1 LLIRNLALFCRIRQC
16 IRKNMAFA
24 AIHVANFMVQAVLRA
39 AVELR
44 EKAVALVDGTAPQ
57 IHVVAANDAAW
68 RAGIQLEMA
77 ETQAQLCG
85 VEIRRRSRAQE
96 KAAHAALLDLGWS
109 MSPRIEDHAQ
119 DTILADL
126 AGLNSLFGA
135 EENIAREFARRAA
148 ELRLQAHV
156 AVSAN
161 LEVAVHAARGFAGIT
176 VIPEGEEARYLS
188 GLPVQ
193 TLAPSVEA
201 LETLERWGIRTC
213 AALGALP
220 VLELSERLG
229 QEGVRL
235 QELARGAHTRSLV
248 LAEPAEILEE
258 EMELDDAVEDLEPL
272 SFVLGRLLD
281 QLCARLAARA
291 LSAAAIRVRFDLGD
305 AFEKEEEVLN
315 EKFSAK
321 RSSGKTEIRA
331 AGVNAADGSGQS
343 GTSAAKATTHK
354 DSRVTTQAQDFCV
367 SVNCKDAEKTYEKVL
382 NLPVPLRDSK
392 MLLKLLRLQLQADP
406 PAGGIVKIRLGADPA
421 RPRSTQHGLF
431 VPNSPDPEKLELTVA
446 RLAKLVGNA
455 NIGSPELTDTH
466 RPGEFRMN
474 KFFAQPNETRARG
487 RARKKSAAGSDGGAA
502 AVRRPATGCRIF
514 RPRLAARVE
523 LREGRP
529 VKIFFRGLYGRVIT
543 ASGPWKISGD
553 WWRED
558 AWQQEEWDLEIQFD
572 GGDASGSAS
581 RSTSRST
588 SGSAGLHMNAQANVQ
603 AIASVP
609 DAKVQVRA
617 GLYCV
622 YYDAACRSW
631 FVRGMYD

>member
-1 LLIRNLALFCRIRQC
+1 MRPC

-39 AVELR
+39 EVDLR
-44 EKAVALVDGTAPQ
+44 DEVGVRERAVALVDGTAPL

-68 RAGIQLEMA
+68 RAGIQLGMA
-77 ETQAQLCG
+77 QTQAQLCG

-126 AGLNSLFGA
+126 AGLNSLLGA

-148 ELRLQAHV
+148 ELRLRARV

-161 LEVAVHAARGFAGIT
+161 LEVSVHAARGFAGIT

-193 TLAPSVEA
+193 TLAPSAEA

-235 QELARGAHTRSLV
+235 QELARGVHTRSLM
-248 LAEPAEILEE
+248 LAESAEILEE

-305 AFEKEEEVLN
+305 AFERDSQVRGENVVTG
-315 EKFSAK
+315 A
-321 RSSGKTEIRA
+321 A
-331 AGVNAADGSGQS
+331 AGTAAAEVQ
-343 GTSAAKATTHK
+343 AAA
-354 DSRVTTQAQDFCV
+354 
-367 SVNCKDAEKTYEKVL
+367 KTYEKAL
-382 NLPVPLRDSK
+382 NLPVPMRDSK

-406 PAGGIVKIRLGADPA
+406 PAGGIVKITLGADPA

-487 RARKKSAAGSDGGAA
+487 KASKKSAPRGDVEAA
-502 AVRRPATGCRIF
+502 AARRLATGCRIF

-529 VKIFFRGLYGRVIT
+529 VKIFFRGWYGRVVT
-543 ASGPWKISGD
+543 ASGPWRISGD

-558 AWQQEEWDLEIQFD
+558 AWQQEEWDLEIRFD
-572 GGDASGSAS
+572 GGDAGVAANIPAS
-581 RSTSRST
+581 
-588 SGSAGLHMNAQANVQ
+588 VQ
-603 AIASVP
+603 AIAPVL
-609 DAKVQVRA
+609 DAGVRMRA

-622 YYDAACRSW
+622 YYDGACGSW

>member
-1 LLIRNLALFCRIRQC
+1 
-16 IRKNMAFA
+16 MAFA

-39 AVELR
+39 EGEVRDEVGLHDKVRVR
-44 EKAVALVDGTAPQ
+44 EKAVAVVDGTAPLMS
-57 IHVVAANDAAW
+57 VVAANEAAW
-68 RAGIQLEMA
+68 RAGIQLGMA
-77 ETQAQLCG
+77 QTQAQLCG

-109 MSPRIEDHAQ
+109 MSPRVEDHAE
-119 DTILADL
+119 DTILEDL

-135 EENIAREFARRAA
+135 DENIAREFARRAA
-148 ELRLQAHV
+148 ELRLRVRV

-176 VIPEGEEARYLS
+176 VIPDGEEARYLS

-272 SFVLGRLLD
+272 AFVLGRLLD
-281 QLCARLAARA
+281 QVCARLAARA

-305 AFEKEEEVLN
+305 AFQKEEQVLN
-315 EKFSAK
+315 ETFPAK
-321 RSSGKTEIRA
+321 RFGEKTGIRA
-331 AGVNAADGSGQS
+331 AGVNAADGNGQS
-343 GTSAAKATTHK
+343 RTSASKAELKIRANVVAKAMTHK
-354 DSRVTTQAQDFCV
+354 DSRVSTQAQDFSV
-367 SVNCKDAEKTYEKVL
+367 SVNCKDAAKTYEKTL
-382 NLPVPLRDSK
+382 NLPVPIRDSK

-406 PAGGIVKIRLGADPA
+406 PPGAIVKITLGADPA

-431 VPNSPDPEKLELTVA
+431 VPSSPDPEKLELTVA
-446 RLAKLVGNA
+446 RLAELVGNA

-474 KFFAQPNETRARG
+474 RFFPQMNETKARRKAG
-487 RARKKSAAGSDGGAA
+487 KKSASGGNGEPAA
-502 AVRRPATGCRIF
+502 RRPATGCRIF
-514 RPRLAARVE
+514 RPCLAARVE

-529 VKIFFRGLYGRVIT
+529 AKIFFRGLYGRVVT
-543 ASGPWKISGD
+543 ASGPWRISGD

-558 AWQQEEWDLEIQFD
+558 AWQQEEWDLGIQFD
-572 GGDASGSAS
+572 GGDAD
-581 RSTSRST
+581 
-588 SGSAGLHMNAQANVQ
+588 GSAGVPANVQ
-603 AIASVP
+603 GIAPVP
-609 DAKVQVRA
+609 DAKVQMRA

>member
-1 LLIRNLALFCRIRQC
+1 LVFYSLVIVN
-16 IRKNMAFA
+16 KNMAFA

-39 AVELR
+39 EVDLR
-44 EKAVALVDGTAPQ
+44 EKAVAVVDGTAPLANVMGG
-57 IHVVAANDAAW
+57 VVAANEAAW
-68 RAGIQLEMA
+68 RAGIQLGMA
-77 ETQAQLCG
+77 QPQAQLCG
-85 VEIRRRSRAQE
+85 VEIRRRSQAQE

-109 MSPRIEDHAQ
+109 MSPRVEDHAQ

-148 ELRLQAHV
+148 ELRLRVHV
-156 AVSAN
+156 AVSVN

-193 TLAPSVEA
+193 TLAPSAEA
-201 LETLERWGIRTC
+201 LETLKRWGIRTC

-235 QELARGAHTRSLV
+235 QELARGAHARSLV

-281 QLCARLAARA
+281 QVCARLATRA
-291 LSAAAIRVRFDLGD
+291 LSATAIRVRFDLGD
-305 AFEKEEEVLN
+305 VFEQEEQV
-315 EKFSAK
+315 
-321 RSSGKTEIRA
+321 RGK
-331 AGVNAADGSGQS
+331 NAVTVA
-343 GTSAAKATTHK
+343 TAAAKT
-354 DSRVTTQAQDFCV
+354 C
-367 SVNCKDAEKTYEKVL
+367 EKVL
-382 NLPVPLRDSK
+382 NLPVPMRDSK

-406 PAGGIVKIRLGADPA
+406 PPGSIVKITLGADPA
-421 RPRSTQHGLF
+421 RPRTTQHGLF

-446 RLAKLVGNA
+446 RLAKLVGGA

-487 RARKKSAAGSDGGAA
+487 KASKKFASGGE
-502 AVRRPATGCRIF
+502 AVARRPATGCRIF

-529 VKIFFRGLYGRVIT
+529 TKICFRGLYGRVVT

-553 WWRED
+553 WWRGD
-558 AWQQEEWDLEIQFD
+558 AWQQEEWDLEIALE
-572 GGDASGSAS
+572 GGRVDVPVNV
-581 RSTSRST
+581 R
-588 SGSAGLHMNAQANVQ
+588 ANVQ
-603 AIASVP
+603 GIAPVP
-609 DAKVQVRA
+609 DAKACARA

-622 YYDAACRSW
+622 YYDAACKSW

>member
-1 LLIRNLALFCRIRQC
+1 
-16 IRKNMAFA
+16 
-24 AIHVANFMVQAVLRA
+24 MVQAVLRA
-39 AVELR
+39 EVELR
-44 EKAVALVDGTAPQ
+44 NRAVALVDGTAPL
-57 IHVVAANDAAW
+57 IHVVAANEAAW
-68 RAGIQLEMA
+68 RAGIQLGMTQ
-77 ETQAQLCG
+77 TQAQLCG

-126 AGLNSLFGA
+126 AGLNSLFGG

-148 ELRLQAHV
+148 ELCLQAHV

-193 TLAPSVEA
+193 TLAPSAEA

-235 QELARGAHTRSLV
+235 QELARGAHTRALV
-248 LAEPAEILEE
+248 LAEPAETLEE

-291 LSAAAIRVRFDLGD
+291 LSVAAIRVRFDLGD
-305 AFEKEEEVLN
+305 AFEKEEQVLD

-321 RSSGKTEIRA
+321 RYGGKTEIRA
-331 AGVNAADGSGQS
+331 TGVNAADGNGQS
-343 GTSAAKATTHK
+343 GTSAAKAELNMQANVVAKATTHK
-354 DSRVTTQAQDFCV
+354 DSLVITQAQDFSA
-367 SVNCKDAEKTYEKVL
+367 SVNCKDAEKTYEKIL
-382 NLPVPLRDSK
+382 NLPVPMRDSK

-406 PAGGIVKIRLGADPA
+406 PSGAIVKITLGADPA

-455 NIGSPELTDTH
+455 NIGSPELMDTH
-466 RPGEFRMN
+466 RPGEFRMS

-487 RARKKSAAGSDGGAA
+487 KASRKSVADGE
-502 AVRRPATGCRIF
+502 AVARRPATGCRIF

-523 LREGRP
+523 LREGCP
-529 VKIFFRGLYGRVIT
+529 AKIFFRGLYGRVVT
-543 ASGPWKISGD
+543 ASGPWRISGD

-572 GGDASGSAS
+572 GGGAG
-581 RSTSRST
+581 
-588 SGSAGLHMNAQANVQ
+588 GSAGLAANIPASVH
-603 AIASVP
+603 AIAPVP
-609 DAKVQVRA
+609 NAGMQMRA

-622 YYDAACRSW
+622 YYDAVCRSW

>member
-1 LLIRNLALFCRIRQC
+1 
-16 IRKNMAFA
+16 MAFA

-39 AVELR
+39 EVELR

-68 RAGIQLEMA
+68 RAGIQLGMA
-77 ETQAQLCG
+77 QTQAQLCG

-109 MSPRIEDHAQ
+109 MSPRVEDHAQ
-119 DTILADL
+119 DTILVDL
-126 AGLNSLFGA
+126 AGLNSLFGT

-193 TLAPSVEA
+193 TLAPSAEA

-235 QELARGAHTRSLV
+235 QELARGAHTRALV

-305 AFEKEEEVLN
+305 AFEKEEQVR
-315 EKFSAK
+315 EKNVV
-321 RSSGKTEIRA
+321 TA
-331 AGVNAADGSGQS
+331 AVAGAA
-343 GTSAAKATTHK
+343 AAAEA
-354 DSRVTTQAQDFCV
+354 QA
-367 SVNCKDAEKTYEKVL
+367 AAKTYEKAL
-382 NLPVPLRDSK
+382 NLPVPMRDSK

-406 PAGGIVKIRLGADPA
+406 PAGGIVKITMGADPA

-487 RARKKSAAGSDGGAA
+487 KASKKSVAGGDGRLAP
-502 AVRRPATGCRIF
+502 VRRPATGCRIF

-529 VKIFFRGLYGRVIT
+529 LKIFFRGLYGRVMT

-558 AWQQEEWDLEIQFD
+558 AWQQEEWDLEIRFD
-572 GGDASGSAS
+572 GGDAGGSA
-581 RSTSRST
+581 
-588 SGSAGLHMNAQANVQ
+588 SGSAGVHASVAANVH
-603 AIASVP
+603 AIAPVP

>member
-1 LLIRNLALFCRIRQC
+1 
-16 IRKNMAFA
+16 
-24 AIHVANFMVQAVLRA
+24 
-39 AVELR
+39 
-44 EKAVALVDGTAPQ
+44 VALVDGTAPQ

-68 RAGIQLEMA
+68 RAGIQLGMA
-77 ETQAQLCG
+77 QTQAQLCG

-258 EMELDDAVEDLEPL
+258 EMEMDDAVEDLEPL

>member
-1 LLIRNLALFCRIRQC
+1 
-16 IRKNMAFA
+16 
-24 AIHVANFMVQAVLRA
+24 MVQAVLRA
-39 AVELR
+39 KGEVRDEVGLHDKVVVR
-44 EKAVALVDGTAPQ
+44 EKAVAVVDGTAPLVS
-57 IHVVAANDAAW
+57 VVAANEAAW
-68 RAGIQLEMA
+68 RAGIQLGMA
-77 ETQAQLCG
+77 QTQAQLCG

-109 MSPRIEDHAQ
+109 MSPRVEDHAE

-135 EENIAREFARRAA
+135 DENIAREFARRAV
-148 ELRLQAHV
+148 ELCLRVHV
-156 AVSAN
+156 VVSAN

-193 TLAPSVEA
+193 TLAPSAEA

-220 VLELSERLG
+220 MLELSERLG

-235 QELARGAHTRSLV
+235 QELARGAHTRALV

-272 SFVLGRLLD
+272 AFVLGRLLD
-281 QLCARLAARA
+281 QVCARLAARA

-305 AFEKEEEVLN
+305 AFEKEEPV
-315 EKFSAK
+315 
-321 RSSGKTEIRA
+321 RGKNVAATATRVETEA
-331 AGVNAADGSGQS
+331 A
-343 GTSAAKATTHK
+343 TKI
-354 DSRVTTQAQDFCV
+354 
-367 SVNCKDAEKTYEKVL
+367 YEKVL
-382 NLPVPLRDSK
+382 NLPVPMRDSK

-406 PAGGIVKIRLGADPA
+406 PPGAIVKITLGADPA
-421 RPRSTQHGLF
+421 RPRTTQRGLF

-466 RPGEFRMN
+466 RPGEFRMK

-487 RARKKSAAGSDGGAA
+487 RASKKSASGGNSEAA
-502 AVRRPATGCRIF
+502 AGRRPATGCRIF

-529 VKIFFRGLYGRVIT
+529 ARIFFRGLYGRVVT
-543 ASGPWKISGD
+543 ASGPWRISGD

-572 GGDASGSAS
+572 GG
-581 RSTSRST
+581 
-588 SGSAGLHMNAQANVQ
+588 SAGVGVAANMQVIATVQ
-603 AIASVP
+603 
-609 DAKVQVRA
+609 DAKAHMRA

-622 YYDAACRSW
+622 YYDGACRSW

>member
-1 LLIRNLALFCRIRQC
+1 
-16 IRKNMAFA
+16 MAFA

-68 RAGIQLEMA
+68 RAGIQLGMA
-77 ETQAQLCG
+77 QTQAQLCG

-258 EMELDDAVEDLEPL
+258 EMEMDDAVEDLEPL

-581 RSTSRST
+581 RSTS
-588 SGSAGLHMNAQANVQ
+588 GSAGLHMNAQANVQ

-609 DAKVQVRA
+609 DAKVQMRA

-622 YYDAACRSW
+622 YYDAACRNW

>member
-1 LLIRNLALFCRIRQC
+1 
-16 IRKNMAFA
+16 MAFA

-39 AVELR
+39 EGEVRDNVELRADVGVR
-44 EKAVALVDGTAPQ
+44 EKAVALVDGTAPL
-57 IHVVAANDAAW
+57 IHVVAANETAW
-68 RAGIQLEMA
+68 RAGIQLGMA
-77 ETQAQLCG
+77 QTQAQLCG
-85 VEIRRRSRAQE
+85 VEILRRSRAQE

-109 MSPRIEDHAQ
+109 MSPRVEDHAE

-135 EENIAREFARRAA
+135 EETIAREFTRRAV
-148 ELRLQAHV
+148 ELRLRVRV

-193 TLAPSVEA
+193 TLAPSAEA

-235 QELARGAHTRSLV
+235 QELARGAHARALV

-272 SFVLGRLLD
+272 AFVLGRLLD

-305 AFEKEEEVLN
+305 AFEKDEQILN
-315 EKFSAK
+315 ETFPVK
-321 RSSGKTEIRA
+321 RYGEKTEIRA
-331 AGVNAADGSGQS
+331 AGVKAADGNGQS
-343 GTSAAKATTHK
+343 GTSAAKAELKMRANVVAKATTHK
-354 DSRVTTQAQDFCV
+354 DSRVTTQAQDFSAC
-367 SVNCKDAEKTYEKVL
+367 VNCKDAAKTYEKTL
-382 NLPVPLRDSK
+382 NLPVPMRDSK

-406 PAGGIVKIRLGADPA
+406 PLGAIVKITLGADPA
-421 RPRSTQHGLF
+421 RPRATQHGLF
-431 VPNSPDPEKLELTVA
+431 VPHSPDPEKLELTVA
-446 RLAKLVGNA
+446 RLAKLVGGA

-487 RARKKSAAGSDGGAA
+487 RTGKKFVAGGNDEPA
-502 AVRRPATGCRIF
+502 AVRRAATGCRIF

-529 VKIFFRGLYGRVIT
+529 VKIFFRGLYGRVVT
-543 ASGPWKISGD
+543 ASGPWRISGD
-553 WWRED
+553 WWRGD
-558 AWQQEEWDLEIQFD
+558 AWQQEEWDLEI
-572 GGDASGSAS
+572 
-581 RSTSRST
+581 RLR
-588 SGSAGLHMNAQANVQ
+588 AGMRACRCMCRPNMH
-603 AIASVP
+603 AIAPVQ
-609 DAKVQVRA
+609 DVKVQMRA

>member
-1 LLIRNLALFCRIRQC
+1 
-16 IRKNMAFA
+16 
-24 AIHVANFMVQAVLRA
+24 MVQAVLRA
-39 AVELR
+39 EGELGDEVGMR
-44 EKAVALVDGTAPQ
+44 EKAVALVDGTAPL
-57 IHVVAANDAAW
+57 IHVVAGNEAAW
-68 RAGIQLEMA
+68 RAGIQLGMA
-77 ETQAQLCG
+77 QTQAQLCG

-96 KAAHAALLDLGWS
+96 KAAHGALLDLGWS
-109 MSPRIEDHAQ
+109 MSPRVEDHAW

-126 AGLNSLFGA
+126 AGLNSLFGGD
-135 EENIAREFARRAA
+135 ENIAREFARRAA
-148 ELRLQAHV
+148 ELRLRVQV

-161 LEVAVHAARGFAGIT
+161 LEVAVHAARSFAGIT
-176 VIPEGEEARYLS
+176 VIPEGEEARHLS
-188 GLPVQ
+188 GLPVH
-193 TLAPSVEA
+193 TLGPSAEA

-305 AFEKEEEVLN
+305 AFEKEEPV
-315 EKFSAK
+315 
-321 RSSGKTEIRA
+321 RGK
-331 AGVNAADGSGQS
+331 NAAMVAGAVGVKAE
-343 GTSAAKATTHK
+343 AAA
-354 DSRVTTQAQDFCV
+354 
-367 SVNCKDAEKTYEKVL
+367 KTYEKAL
-382 NLPVPLRDSK
+382 NLPVPVRDSK

-406 PAGGIVKIRLGADPA
+406 PPGAIVKITLGADPA

-455 NIGSPELTDTH
+455 NIGSPELADTH

-474 KFFAQPNETRARG
+474 KFFSQPNETKGRG
-487 RARKKSAAGSDGGAA
+487 RASKKPASGGVGEPAA
-502 AVRRPATGCRIF
+502 RRPATGCRIF
-514 RPRLAARVE
+514 RPRLPARVE
-523 LREGRP
+523 LREGCP
-529 VKIFFRGLYGRVIT
+529 AKIFFRGSYGRVVT
-543 ASGPWKISGD
+543 ASGPWRTSGE

-558 AWQQEEWDLEIQFD
+558 AWQQEEWDLEIQFEGGNAGVPVD
-572 GGDASGSAS
+572 GAGNMRGIAAVQDVKAHT
-581 RSTSRST
+581 RS
-588 SGSAGLHMNAQANVQ
+588 
-603 AIASVP
+603 
-609 DAKVQVRA
+609 

-622 YYDAACRSW
+622 YYDAACQGW

>member
-1 LLIRNLALFCRIRQC
+1 
-16 IRKNMAFA
+16 
-24 AIHVANFMVQAVLRA
+24 MVQAVLRA

-44 EKAVALVDGTAPQ
+44 DNVELSGKAVALVDGTAPQ

-68 RAGIQLEMA
+68 RAGIQLGMA
-77 ETQAQLCG
+77 QTQAQLCG

-109 MSPRIEDHAQ
+109 MSPRVEDHAQ

-188 GLPVQ
+188 RLPVQ
-193 TLAPSVEA
+193 TLAPSTEA

-258 EMELDDAVEDLEPL
+258 EMELDDVVEDLEPL

-305 AFEKEEEVLN
+305 AFEKEEQVRGKNATVAAVAGAAAAEVQ
-315 EKFSAK
+315 
-321 RSSGKTEIRA
+321 A
-331 AGVNAADGSGQS
+331 AA
-343 GTSAAKATTHK
+343 
-354 DSRVTTQAQDFCV
+354 
-367 SVNCKDAEKTYEKVL
+367 KTYEKTL
-382 NLPVPLRDSK
+382 NLPVPIRDSK

-406 PAGGIVKIRLGADPA
+406 PAGAIVKITLGADPA

-474 KFFAQPNETRARG
+474 KFFAQPNETRGRG
-487 RARKKSAAGSDGGAA
+487 RTRKKSASGSDGGPA
-502 AVRRPATGCRIF
+502 AVRRPTTGCRIF

-529 VKIFFRGLYGRVIT
+529 VKIFFRGLYGRVMT

-558 AWQQEEWDLEIQFD
+558 TWQQEEWDLEIRFD
-572 GGDASGSAS
+572 GEK
-581 RSTSRST
+581 
-588 SGSAGLHMNAQANVQ
+588 AGATVNVPANRY
-603 AIASVP
+603 AIAPVP
-609 DAKVQVRA
+609 DAKAHMRA

>member
-1 LLIRNLALFCRIRQC
+1 
-16 IRKNMAFA
+16 MAFA

-39 AVELR
+39 EGELC
-44 EKAVALVDGTAPQ
+44 EKAMALVDGTAPL
-57 IHVVAANDAAW
+57 INVVAANDAAW
-68 RAGIQLEMA
+68 RAGILLGMA
-77 ETQAQLCG
+77 QTQAQLCG
-85 VEIRRRSRAQE
+85 AEIRRRSRVRE

-109 MSPRIEDHAQ
+109 MSPRVEDHAE

-148 ELRLQAHV
+148 ELRLQVRV

-161 LEVAVHAARGFAGIT
+161 LEVAVLAARGFAGIT
-176 VIPEGEEARYLS
+176 VIPEGDEARHLS

-193 TLAPSVEA
+193 TLAPSAEI
-201 LETLERWGIRTC
+201 LQTLERWGIRTC

-220 VLELSERLG
+220 ALELSERLG

-272 SFVLGRLLD
+272 AFVLGRLLD
-281 QLCARLAARA
+281 QVCARLAARA

-305 AFEKEEEVLN
+305 AFEKEAPVRGKNVVVARVETEV
-315 EKFSAK
+315 
-321 RSSGKTEIRA
+321 A
-331 AGVNAADGSGQS
+331 A
-343 GTSAAKATTHK
+343 
-354 DSRVTTQAQDFCV
+354 
-367 SVNCKDAEKTYEKVL
+367 KTYEKTL
-382 NLPVPLRDSK
+382 NLPVPMRDSK

-406 PAGGIVKIRLGADPA
+406 PPAAIVKITVGADPA

-474 KFFAQPNETRARG
+474 KFFAQPNEMKARG
-487 RARKKSAAGSDGGAA
+487 KAGKKFVAGGDSEPTA
-502 AVRRPATGCRIF
+502 RRPATGCRIF
-514 RPRLAARVE
+514 RPRLVARVE
-523 LREGRP
+523 LREARP
-529 VKIFFRGLYGRVIT
+529 AKIFFRGLYGRVVT

-558 AWQQEEWDLEIQFD
+558 AWQQEEWDLEIQID
-572 GGDASGSAS
+572 GGSADVPVNV
-581 RSTSRST
+581 
-588 SGSAGLHMNAQANVQ
+588 AANVH
-603 AIASVP
+603 AIATVQ
-609 DAKVQVRA
+609 DVKVQMRA

>member
-1 LLIRNLALFCRIRQC
+1 
-16 IRKNMAFA
+16 MAFA

-39 AVELR
+39 ENESRGKGELP
-44 EKAVALVDGTAPQ
+44 EKAVALVDGTAPL
-57 IHVVAANDAAW
+57 IHVVAGNEAAW
-68 RAGIQLEMA
+68 RAGIQWGMA
-77 ETQAQLCG
+77 QTQAQLCG

-109 MSPRIEDHAQ
+109 MSPRVEDHAL

-126 AGLNSLFGA
+126 AGLNSLFGGD
-135 EENIAREFARRAA
+135 ENIAREFARRAA
-148 ELRLQAHV
+148 ELRLRVHV

-176 VIPEGEEARYLS
+176 VISEGEEAKYLS
-188 GLPVQ
+188 GLPVH
-193 TLAPSVEA
+193 TLGPSAEA

-235 QELARGAHTRSLV
+235 QQLARGAHTRALV

-305 AFEKEEEVLN
+305 AFEKEEPVRMKN
-315 EKFSAK
+315 A
-321 RSSGKTEIRA
+321 TA
-331 AGVNAADGSGQS
+331 AV
-343 GTSAAKATTHK
+343 TSATE
-354 DSRVTTQAQDFCV
+354 VQA
-367 SVNCKDAEKTYEKVL
+367 AAKTYEKTL
-382 NLPVPLRDSK
+382 NLPVPMRDSK

-406 PAGGIVKIRLGADPA
+406 PLGAIVKITLGADPA

-455 NIGSPELTDTH
+455 NIGSPELADTH

-474 KFFAQPNETRARG
+474 KFFSQPNETGGRG
-487 RARKKSAAGSDGGAA
+487 RTGRKSANGGNSEAA
-502 AVRRPATGCRIF
+502 AARRPATGCRIF
-514 RPRLAARVE
+514 RPRLPARVE
-523 LREGRP
+523 LREGCP
-529 VKIFFRGLYGRVIT
+529 VKIFFRGSYGRVVT
-543 ASGPWKISGD
+543 ASGPWRTSGE

-558 AWQQEEWDLEIQFD
+558 AWQQEEWDLEIAFA
-572 GGDASGSAS
+572 GGSAD
-581 RSTSRST
+581 
-588 SGSAGLHMNAQANVQ
+588 APVNVAANMH
-603 AIASVP
+603 AIAP
-609 DAKVQVRA
+609 VQDVKAPTRA

-622 YYDAACRSW
+622 YYDAACQGW

>member
-1 LLIRNLALFCRIRQC
+1 
-16 IRKNMAFA
+16 MAFA

-39 AVELR
+39 EVEPRDHVELR
-44 EKAVALVDGTAPQ
+44 ADGELRDRAVALVDGTAPL
-57 IHVVAANDAAW
+57 INVVAANQAAW
-68 RAGIQLEMA
+68 CAGIQLGMA
-77 ETQAQLCG
+77 QTQAQLCG
-85 VEIRRRSRAQE
+85 VEIRRRSRTLE

-109 MSPRIEDHAQ
+109 MSPRVEDHAE

-135 EENIAREFARRAA
+135 EENIAREFARRAV
-148 ELRLQAHV
+148 ELHLRVHV
-156 AVSAN
+156 AVSTN

-176 VIPEGEEARYLS
+176 VIPEGEEARHLS

-193 TLAPSVEA
+193 TLAPSAEV

-235 QELARGAHTRSLV
+235 QELARGTHARALV

-281 QLCARLAARA
+281 QVCARLAARA

-305 AFEKEEEVLN
+305 AFEREEQVGGKNATAAVMAGAAAAEVQ
-315 EKFSAK
+315 
-321 RSSGKTEIRA
+321 A
-331 AGVNAADGSGQS
+331 AA
-343 GTSAAKATTHK
+343 
-354 DSRVTTQAQDFCV
+354 
-367 SVNCKDAEKTYEKVL
+367 KTYEKTL
-382 NLPVPLRDSK
+382 NLPVPMRDSK

-406 PAGGIVKIRLGADPA
+406 PPGAIVKITLRADPA
-421 RPRSTQHGLF
+421 RRRSTQHGLF

-487 RARKKSAAGSDGGAA
+487 KAGGAGNKSLSGGDGEA
-502 AVRRPATGCRIF
+502 ATVRRPMTGCRIF

-523 LREGRP
+523 WREGRP
-529 VKIFFRGLYGRVIT
+529 VKIVFRGLCGRVMT

-553 WWRED
+553 WWRGD

-572 GGDASGSAS
+572 GGDAG
-581 RSTSRST
+581 
-588 SGSAGLHMNAQANVQ
+588 G
-603 AIASVP
+603 SVP
-609 DAKVQVRA
+609 VNAPANMLVIAAVQDAKVQMRA

-622 YYDAACRSW
+622 YYDGACRSW

>member
-1 LLIRNLALFCRIRQC
+1 
-16 IRKNMAFA
+16 MAFA

-39 AVELR
+39 EVGPRDNVELR
-44 EKAVALVDGTAPQ
+44 ADGELRDAAVVLVDGTAPL
-57 IHVVAANDAAW
+57 INVVAANKAAW
-68 RAGIQLEMA
+68 CAGIQLGMA
-77 ETQAQLCG
+77 QTQAQLCG
-85 VEIRRRSRAQE
+85 VEIRRRSRTLE

-109 MSPRIEDHAQ
+109 MSPRVEDHAE

-135 EENIAREFARRAA
+135 EENIAREFARRAV
-148 ELRLQAHV
+148 ELHLRVHV
-156 AVSAN
+156 AVSTN

-176 VIPEGEEARYLS
+176 VIPEGEEARHLS

-193 TLAPSVEA
+193 TLAPSAEV

-235 QELARGAHTRSLV
+235 QELARGTHARALV

-281 QLCARLAARA
+281 QVCARLAARA

-305 AFEKEEEVLN
+305 AFEREEQVGGKNATAAVMAGAAAAEVQ
-315 EKFSAK
+315 
-321 RSSGKTEIRA
+321 A
-331 AGVNAADGSGQS
+331 AA
-343 GTSAAKATTHK
+343 
-354 DSRVTTQAQDFCV
+354 
-367 SVNCKDAEKTYEKVL
+367 KTYEKTL
-382 NLPVPLRDSK
+382 NLPVPMRDSK

-406 PAGGIVKIRLGADPA
+406 PPGAIVKITLGADPA

-487 RARKKSAAGSDGGAA
+487 KAGGAGNKSLSGGDGEA
-502 AVRRPATGCRIF
+502 ATVRRPMTGCRIF

-523 LREGRP
+523 WREGRP
-529 VKIFFRGLYGRVIT
+529 VKIVFRGLCGRVMT

-553 WWRED
+553 WWRGD

-572 GGDASGSAS
+572 GGDAG
-581 RSTSRST
+581 
-588 SGSAGLHMNAQANVQ
+588 G
-603 AIASVP
+603 SVP
-609 DAKVQVRA
+609 VNAPANMLVIAAVQDAKVQMRA

-622 YYDAACRSW
+622 YYDGACRSW

>member
-1 LLIRNLALFCRIRQC
+1 
-16 IRKNMAFA
+16 MAFA

-44 EKAVALVDGTAPQ
+44 EKAVALLDGTAPQ

-109 MSPRIEDHAQ
+109 MSPRVEDHAQ

-291 LSAAAIRVRFDLGD
+291 LSAAAIRVRFDLGY

-367 SVNCKDAEKTYEKVL
+367 SANCKDAEKTYEKVL
-382 NLPVPLRDSK
+382 NLPMPMRDSK

-406 PAGGIVKIRLGADPA
+406 PAGGIVKIRLEADPA

-487 RARKKSAAGSDGGAA
+487 RAGKKSAAGSDGGAA

-581 RSTSRST
+581 RSTS
-588 SGSAGLHMNAQANVQ
+588 GSAGLHVNAQANVQ

-609 DAKVQVRA
+609 DAKVQMRA